1 MGSSCAWALGEGMA
15 EEGAGAGG
23 LTQHAP
29 PELSVFL
36 C

>member
-1 MGSSCAWALGEGMA
+1 MGSSCVWALGEGMA
-15 EEGAGAGG
+15 EEGAGA
-23 LTQHAP
+23 AP